1 MPKKTPQPKPTP
13 KRKGKPTPNPTAN
26 PTANPTPNPTPK
38 PTASS
43 LAEQLREVE
52 KTLSDV
58 ANAVDALSR
67 AVNTASKDIKD
78 LQGGVAQAM
87 RSAGET
93 YSEATR
99 LRLEVTELRETLNS
113 VCTSNADSFDAQID
127 TLSSFSTRLTA
138 LEVACG
144 PLIPS
149 STPTATPD
157 DEPPPLDD
165 TPEPTPLATE
175 AANALGKI
183 VSAALTEIVFNTKR

>member
-13 KRKGKPTPNPTAN
+13 KRKGKATDNPTDNPTGNPTA
-26 PTANPTPNPTPK
+26 P
-38 PTASS
+38 S

-58 ANAVDALSR
+58 ASAVDALSR

-127 TLSSFSTRLTA
+127 TLSSLSTRLTA

-144 PLIPS
+144 PLSPS